1 MIMQNHLN
9 HCLLALLSFNSLL
22 LYSTEQISPDSNI
35 LLNKLA
41 YSDKEL
47 VYFDPYYETE
57 HYAIVRNYD
66 AAAHLVTDGN
76 MLTYWESYKSGESLT
91 IDLQVNSY
99 VDNLNIFWGKK
110 HAVSYDLYGA
120 ESNLSDMHKI
130 GTFTNSENVS
140 TLSLKTNLRYIKILP
155 VKTSVSDNTCSILEV
170 EATGECSFKAQ
181 TYSIP
186 APENSKGLYLSGGN
200 WKLQRKANVSDDGFE
215 ISTVGYKT
223 STWIPAVVPGTVLTS
238 YIDAKAVPDIRY
250 SDNQKQL
257 SESFFQSDFWYRNE
271 FYVPEEYKSFPK
283 LVFTGINYRI
293 KVFLNGK
300 FIGESEDVFRRTEF
314 DIKDYIRPGADN
326 ALAVLVQTVD
336 NPGMRSVQTLFSC
349 GRNAG
354 LHSTDSPAFFSS
366 IGWDW
371 IPSIPDRNIGLWN
384 HVYISKSGAVS
395 VKDPYVV
402 SKLNLPDTT
411 VARLSVETT
420 LINNALNEQK
430 AQLQIS
436 FDDRKITK
444 DIILKPSENK
454 KVVLS
459 HDDYQ
464 SLILDNPRLWWPNG
478 YGNQELYDMKVTAMV
493 GNQISDEQTFKFG
506 IRELY
511 TRLDNDV
518 LTTYVN
524 GHKIFIRGGNIGG
537 TDITRRLEPEHYD
550 RMMRLHKEMNFTAV
564 RNWVGQTA
572 HKEFYDACDKY
583 GILIW
588 DDFWMSSGGI
598 ELVPLNFHKFMTS
611 ARDKILQVRNHPSL
625 MVYCGR
631 NESYPPKYLNDSIS
645 KSIKE
650 LDPYRY
656 YAPSSA
662 HTGLTGFGPYTN
674 QNPQWY
680 FKERGMV
687 GPCLHSEIGGTCVPS
702 LETIK
707 RMIPE
712 DKLWP
717 INDIWGIHDFTMKG
731 AQNASN
737 YLSLMEKR
745 FGKSADIERFCI
757 NAQMLNYEVHKA
769 MYECYVANPN
779 SNGLMMWMSQS
790 AWPSFVWQTFDY
802 FYDQTAAFFACK
814 RASEPVH
821 ILWDSYR
828 NVVSVSNRTIKEI
841 KNLKAVIDLYDIE
854 GKLIKTKS
862 SLFSLNSN
870 DVQKISMPEQNLNDG
885 KFYFIKLSLF
895 EGKKV
900 LSDNFYWWQSEND
913 YKCLN
918 CLKEVSF
925 KTKVK
930 YKDGKIYVTVV
941 NKSEIVVPMIRI
953 KMIDDKTDMLFPA
966 IHSDNYFELLPDEE
980 KTIIINP
987 IENNF
992 NVGEVSLIVEGWN
1005 VKKEKLKI

>member
-1 MIMQNHLN
+1 MKKESIVEF
-9 HCLLALLSFNSLL
+9 CLPVLLSFSSLVL
-22 LYSTEQISPDSNI
+22 NSTERFSPDSNI

-57 HYAIVRNYD
+57 NYAIVRNYD
-66 AAAHLVTDGN
+66 MAAHLVTDGS
-76 MLTYWESYKSGESLT
+76 MSTYWESYKSGESVT

-99 VDNLNIFWGKK
+99 VNDLRIFWGKK
-110 HAVSYDLYGA
+110 YALTYEIYVA
-120 ESNLSDMHKI
+120 EDNISEMSKF
-130 GTFTNSENVS
+130 GTYCNSENVS
-140 TLSLKTNLRYIKILP
+140 ILSLKVNARYIKILP
-155 VKTSVSDNTCSILEV
+155 IKTVVSDNTCSILEV
-170 EATGECSFKAQ
+170 EATGNCNFKAH

-186 APENSKGLYLSGGN
+186 ASENSKGLYLSGGS
-200 WKLQRKANVSDDGFE
+200 WKLQRKANISDHGGE
-215 ISTVGYKT
+215 ISTVGYNT
-223 STWIPAVVPGTVLTS
+223 SSWIPAVVPGTVLTS

-271 FYVPEEYKSFPK
+271 FYVSEEYKSFPK

-300 FIGESEDVFRRTEF
+300 FLGETEDVFKRTEF
-314 DIKDYIRPGADN
+314 DIVDYIQPGAKN

-336 NPGMRSVQTLFSC
+336 NPGMRSVQTLLGS

-384 HVYISKSGAVS
+384 HVYISKSGTVT

-402 SKLNLPDTT
+402 SELNLPDTT

-420 LINNALNEQK
+420 LINNALNEQN

-444 DIILKPSENK
+444 NIILKPSEK
-454 KVVLS
+454 KKIVLS
-459 HDDYQ
+459 HDDYKY
-464 SLILDNPRLWWPNG
+464 LILENPRLWWPNG
-478 YGNQELYDMKVTAMV
+478 YGNQELYDMKVTAIV
-493 GNQISDEQTFKFG
+493 GNQVSDEKTFKFG
-506 IRELY
+506 IRELC

-524 GHKIFIRGGNIGG
+524 GRKIFIRGGNIGG
-537 TDITRRLEPEHYD
+537 TDITRRLEPERYD
-550 RMMRLHKEMNFTAV
+550 RMIRLHKEMNFTAV

-572 HKEFYDACDKY
+572 HQEFYDACDKY

-611 ARDKILQVRNHPSL
+611 ARDKILQVRNHPSV

-631 NESYPPKYLNDSIS
+631 NENYPPKYLNDSLS
-645 KSIKE
+645 LSIKE

-674 QNPQWY
+674 QTPQWY
-680 FKERGMV
+680 FKERGTV
-687 GPCLHSEIGGTCVPS
+687 GPCLHSEIGCTCVPS

-712 DKLWP
+712 DRLWP
-717 INDIWGIHDFTMKG
+717 INDVWGIHDFTMKG

-745 FGKSADIERFCI
+745 FGSSSTFEEFCI
-757 NAQMLNYEVHKA
+757 RAQMLNYETHKA
-769 MYECYVANPN
+769 MYECYAANPQ

-802 FYDQTAAFFACK
+802 YYDQTAAFFACK
-814 RASEPVH
+814 KAAEPIH

-828 NVVSVSNRTIKEI
+828 NIVSVTNRTQKEFH
-841 KNLKAVIDLYDIE
+841 NLKAVIDIYNIG

-862 SLFSLNSN
+862 SFLRIKSD
-870 DVQKISMPEQNLNDG
+870 DVQKISMPDININDG
-885 KFYFIKLSLF
+885 TFYFIKLSLF
-895 EGKKV
+895 DDEKK
-900 LSDNFYWWQSEND
+900 LSNNFYWWQSDNN

-918 CLKEVSF
+918 ELKDIKL
-925 KTKVK
+925 KTRIKH
-930 YKDGKIYVTVV
+930 KDGKIYVSVV
-941 NKSEIVVPMIRI
+941 NKSLVVAPMVRI
-953 KMIDDKTDMLFPA
+953 KMINEKTELLCPV
-966 IHSDNYFELLPDEE
+966 IYSDNYFELLPNEE
-980 KTIIINP
+980 RLLIIEAMSKEQKL
-987 IENNF
+987 ENVKLF
-992 NVGEVSLIVEGWN
+992 VEGWN
-1005 VKKEKLKI
+1005 VVKEKLNI